1 MVNLKKALM
10 IYAVLV
16 TIIALLFMMRAG
28 NLNHELELL
37 KSEYATASKAAELEA
52 ERIRAEA
59 VDTNAATAAGWAAA
73 VDYWRNVDDGRVRVV
88 TPVCPDSVPAIPG
101 AAGESGKS
109 HVEEH
114 RPGAEVDVA
123 ECEARLN
130 AAVLDAAWIE
140 HVKQWVRKQG
150 AIAH

>member
-1 MVNLKKALM
+1 MVNLKKMLM
-10 IYAVLV
+10 IYGVLV
-16 TIIALLFMMRAG
+16 TIAALLFMMRAG

-37 KSEYATASKAAELEA
+37 KQEYATASKAAELEA

-59 VDTNAATAAGWAAA
+59 AEVNAETVEGWAAA

-88 TPVCPDSVPAIPG
+88 FPVCPDSVSAVPG
-101 AAGESGKS
+101 AAGESVES
-109 HVEEH
+109 HVSEH
-114 RPGAEVDVA
+114 RLGAEVDVA

-140 HVKQWVRKQG
+140 HVKLWVKKQ
-150 AIAH
+150 ANNS